1 MHGPVWDPS
10 VARLLFG
17 VNPDGEHPDETNSTI
32 EELQALLPENQ
43 KPAPPQP
50 APLAPGAGGG
60 SEWRGSRKQR
70 RADSRVATA
79 PRPDSRKMN
88 TCLLA
93 YRTTRTGS

>member
-1 MHGPVWDPS
+1 MHGPVWDPI

-50 APLAPGAGGG
+50 APLAPGEVPSGAVPVNNGAPTQ
-60 SEWRGSRKQR
+60 ELQQR
-70 RADSRVATA
+70 LDQILG
-79 PRPDSRKMN
+79 K
-88 TCLLA
+88 
-93 YRTTRTGS
+93 